1 MARTNLDGKD
11 IKRVLERL
19 LNRDL
24 TDADLAAA
32 LGVPRSNYSRH
43 KDDVTK
49 TMRTIDSEL

>member
-1 MARTNLDGKD
+1 MVHTNRDGKD
-11 IKRVLERL
+11 IKRVLEWL
-19 LNRDL
+19 LNRDF

-32 LGVPRSNYSRH
+32 LGAPPSNYSRH

>member
-24 TDADLAAA
+24 ADADLAAA
-32 LGVPRSNYSRH
+32 LGVPPSNYSRH

>member
-1 MARTNLDGKD
+1 MAHTNLDGKD
-11 IKRVLERL
+11 IKRVLESL

-32 LGVPRSNYSRH
+32 LGAPPSNYSRR
-43 KDDVTK
+43 KNDVTK

>member
-1 MARTNLDGKD
+1 VHTNRDGKD
-11 IKRVLERL
+11 IKRVLEWL
-19 LNRDL
+19 LNRDF

-32 LGVPRSNYSRH
+32 LGAPPSNYSRH